1 MNKEYF
7 EKKFDNEKLRWDLLD
22 YEFIEKIVEVLT
34 FGAKK
39 YSENSWQSVPNAKKR
54 YFAALLRHIV
64 AWRKGEI
71 KDKESNIEHLAHA
84 ACNLMFLYF
93 FDKEEKNENNS

>member
-39 YSENSWQSVPNAKKR
+39 YSENSWQSVPNAKER

-84 ACNLMFLYF
+84 VCNLMFLYF